1 MSDLYKWKSISDEFK
16 EACSVLEVGE
26 IFKDPK

>member
-1 MSDLYKWKSISDEFK
+1 MSDLYKWKSISNEFK
-16 EACSVLEVGE
+16 EACGALNVGE